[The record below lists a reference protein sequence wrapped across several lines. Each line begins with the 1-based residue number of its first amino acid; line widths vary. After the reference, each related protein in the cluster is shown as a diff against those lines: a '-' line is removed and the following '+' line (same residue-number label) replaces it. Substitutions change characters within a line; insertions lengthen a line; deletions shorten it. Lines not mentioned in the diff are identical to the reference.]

1 MNLQETT
8 IEAGDIAAA
17 LGLARATFAKKV
29 KRLIKTEGMPAP
41 LPGRRRWSRAAIET
55 WILGY
60 GDRKT
65 ALQADAQVTRNIA
78 TDRARLRA
86 AYVQNAGPRLVID
99 NERVGA

>member
-8 IEAGDIAAA
+8 IDAGEIAMA

-29 KRLIKTEGMPAP
+29 KRLIKSEGMPAP
-41 LPGRRRWSRAAIET
+41 LPGRRRWSRTAIDA
-55 WILGY
+55 WINGY

-65 ALQADAQVTRNIA
+65 AQQLDARATRNIA

-86 AYVQNAGPRLVID
+86 AYVQTAGPRLVVD
-99 NERVGA
+99 NERAGT

>member
-8 IEAGDIAAA
+8 IGAADIAAA

-29 KRLIKTEGMPAP
+29 TRLIRTEGMPAP
-41 LPGRRRWSRAAIET
+41 LPGRRRWSRTAIDA
-55 WILGY
+55 WIVTY

-65 ALQADAQVTRNIA
+65 TQQLDARVTRNIA

-86 AYVQNAGPRLVID
+86 AYVQNAGPRLVVD
-99 NERVGA
+99 NERAGA